1 MKSTRKITAI
11 SLAFILSSLQLYG
24 VSAMERNS
32 IPFPTGYA
40 NFYHS
45 QHVVIQKVQFS
56 NPYGIEIA
64 GNLVLPAAYKPGTPL
79 PAVVIGHPMGAVKEQ
94 SSMLYA
100 QVLAEHGF
108 ATLAFD
114 MPFWGESGG
123 TPRQAVEPTMFED
136 AFSSAVDYLSSRP
149 DIDKN
154 KIGVLGICA
163 SGGYSIGAMKI
174 DPRIRALATAAMV
187 EMGTA
192 SRTMMI
198 DDAAVKAGAAQREVE
213 FEGGKPVYT
222 GGTVT
227 KLTSGSNAMQR
238 EFYEF
243 YRTKRGE
250 YTPHGADKNHT
261 TMPLLSQNAKLL
273 NFYPF
278 NGIENIKRPLLFI
291 TGDISMSRGFS
302 EEAYKLASE
311 PKELYLVKG
320 ANHTDMYD
328 NADRIPFSKLIQ
340 FFQQNLR

>member
-1 MKSTRKITAI
+1 MA
-11 SLAFILSSLQLYG
+11 Q
-24 VSAMERNS
+24 SA

-45 QHVVIQKVQFS
+45 QNVEIKKVRFR
-56 NPYGIEIA
+56 NPYGIEIV
-64 GNLVLPAAYKPGTPL
+64 GNLVLPKGHKTGERL
-79 PAVVIGHPMGAVKEQ
+79 PAIIIGHPMGAVKEQ

-136 AFSSAVDYLSSRP
+136 AFSSAVDFLSSRP
-149 DIDKN
+149 DVDKN

-174 DPRIRALATAAMV
+174 DPRIKALATSAMV

-192 SRTMMI
+192 SRTMLL
-198 DDAAVKAGAAQREVE
+198 DEAAIKAGAAQREVE
-213 FEGGKPVYT
+213 FEGGKPVYS

-227 KLTSGSNAMQR
+227 KLTADSNPMQR

-250 YTPHGADKNHT
+250 YTPAGADKNHT

-278 NGIENIKRPLLFI
+278 NGIENIKRPMLFI

-328 NADRIPFSKLIQ
+328 NADKIPFAKLIA
-340 FFQQNLR
+340 FFQSNLK